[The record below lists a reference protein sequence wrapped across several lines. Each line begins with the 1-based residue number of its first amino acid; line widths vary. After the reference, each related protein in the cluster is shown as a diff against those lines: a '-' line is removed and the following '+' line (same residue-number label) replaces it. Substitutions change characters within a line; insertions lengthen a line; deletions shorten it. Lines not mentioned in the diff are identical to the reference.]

1 MRKEGYS
8 MIFDGHS
15 DIFSDVRYKR
25 EAGETQVLKNH
36 HLDRLRKGGIG
47 GACFVIWADTY
58 NGHAPKDEM
67 EAIVKGIKGEMAET
81 KEFVL
86 IHNVEEL
93 KAAEA
98 AGKFA
103 ILLGIEGLA
112 GIGDAL
118 VIGSDEDVVQLGTGF
133 GGLVD
138 PPDHGFA
145 QHIRQRLAGHTGACI
160 TGRDHS
166 DCFHGCTS
174 V

>member
-1 MRKEGYS
+1 

-86 IHNVEEL
+86 THNVEEL

-98 AGKFA
+98 GHLRA
-103 ILLGIEGLA
+103 
-112 GIGDAL
+112 
-118 VIGSDEDVVQLGTGF
+118 
-133 GGLVD
+133 
-138 PPDHGFA
+138 
-145 QHIRQRLAGHTGACI
+145 AGHR
-160 TGRDHS
+160 GRHLGRCGRAPDRRGSHR
-166 DCFHGCTS
+166 G
-174 V
+174 

>member
-1 MRKEGYS
+1 

-98 AGKFA
+98 AA
-103 ILLGIEGLA
+103 NLQSCW
-112 GIGDAL
+112 
-118 VIGSDEDVVQLGTGF
+118 GSRVWQ
-133 GGLVD
+133 
-138 PPDHGFA
+138 A
-145 QHIRQRLAGHTGACI
+145 SARI
-160 TGRDHS
+160 
-166 DCFHGCTS
+166 
-174 V
+174 

>member
-93 KAAEA
+93 KATA
-98 AGKFA
+98 
-103 ILLGIEGLA
+103 
-112 GIGDAL
+112 
-118 VIGSDEDVVQLGTGF
+118 
-133 GGLVD
+133 
-138 PPDHGFA
+138 
-145 QHIRQRLAGHTGACI
+145 
-160 TGRDHS
+160 
-166 DCFHGCTS
+166 TS
-174 V
+174 TEHA

>member
-67 EAIVKGIKGEMAET
+67 EANPLRHQWRNG
-81 KEFVL
+81 
-86 IHNVEEL
+86 
-93 KAAEA
+93 
-98 AGKFA
+98 
-103 ILLGIEGLA
+103 
-112 GIGDAL
+112 
-118 VIGSDEDVVQLGTGF
+118 
-133 GGLVD
+133 
-138 PPDHGFA
+138 
-145 QHIRQRLAGHTGACI
+145 
-160 TGRDHS
+160 
-166 DCFHGCTS
+166 
-174 V
+174 